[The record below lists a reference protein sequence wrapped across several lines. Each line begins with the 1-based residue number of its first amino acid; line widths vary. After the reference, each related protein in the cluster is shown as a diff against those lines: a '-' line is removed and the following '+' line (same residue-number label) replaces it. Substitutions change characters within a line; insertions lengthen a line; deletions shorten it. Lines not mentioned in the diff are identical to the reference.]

1 MSFSDLVEKENKKF
15 TKKKIKYKKI
25 SSKSNQSSIVCRSE
39 NYNLSEEL
47 KIEIN
52 LDECKN
58 SEEHKSDNHIQSIGK
73 KRRPKRVIASGKEI
87 GASLIYSQFERD

>member
-25 SSKSNQSSIVCRSE
+25 SSKSNQSSIVCLSQ
-39 NYNLSEEL
+39 NYDLSEEL

-52 LDECKN
+52 LDEWKN
-58 SEEHKSDNHIQSIGK
+58 SEEHKSGNHIKSIGK

-87 GASLIYSQFERD
+87 GASLIYSQIERD